1 MNLKHFRK
9 NLIYGVYVLIYSY
22 TFSNVFF
29 LAKLISRLKPKT
41 IYGINRINKRV
52 YNNMEAN
59 WKRHFST
66 WHHYVFYKNLLIW
79 FILSQNVLREEIK
92 DKFKYEVDRTTPSNK
107 IRDFMDWASDI
118 IQDIKYQRKIRSNI
132 VGRML
137 LKLW

>member
-1 MNLKHFRK
+1 
-9 NLIYGVYVLIYSY
+9 
-22 TFSNVFF
+22 
-29 LAKLISRLKPKT
+29 
-41 IYGINRINKRV
+41 
-52 YNNMEAN
+52 MEAN

-118 IQDIKYQRKIRSNI
+118 IQDIKYQRKIRSII

>member
-1 MNLKHFRK
+1 MYLSIHIR
-9 NLIYGVYVLIYSY
+9 LAMYL
-22 TFSNVFF
+22 F

-52 YNNMEAN
+52 YIII
-59 WKRHFST
+59 WKQTEKDIFQLDIIMF
-66 WHHYVFYKNLLIW
+66 FYKNLLIW